1 MLKVNQ
7 LIEKFDLY
15 SINDV
20 QQFDRPIENSD
31 LSRPGLEIAGFFS
44 YYSSDRIQVL
54 GTTEISFINQKLT
67 SAMKKERIKQ
77 LCQPETPCIIV
88 TRGLEVPDEII
99 EATDE
104 MNIPL
109 LQTDE
114 STTSFMARLTQY
126 LTRELALE
134 TNVHGGLIDVYGVGV
149 LIVGSSGVGKS
160 EAALELIK
168 RGHRLVADDNV
179 IIKRVADNILM
190 GSSPPLID
198 NMLEIRGIGV
208 IDVLQLFGAGA
219 VLPEKRISLI
229 INLEQW
235 QQGKMY
241 DRIGLDIEYDNI
253 LGIEVQKK
261 TIPIRPG
268 RNLAVIIEVAAM
280 NFRMNALGIN
290 AADEINRRMN
300 SLKSD

>member
-104 MNIPL
+104 MDIPL

-300 SLKSD
+300 SLK

>member
-88 TRGLEVPDEII
+88 TRGLEIPDEII

-104 MNIPL
+104 MDIPL

-253 LGIEVQKK
+253 LGIEVPKK

-300 SLKSD
+300 SLRSD

>member
-7 LIEKFDLY
+7 LIEKLDLY

-104 MNIPL
+104 MDIPL

-134 TNVHGGLIDVYGVGV
+134 TNVH
-149 LIVGSSGVGKS
+149 
-160 EAALELIK
+160 
-168 RGHRLVADDNV
+168 
-179 IIKRVADNILM
+179 
-190 GSSPPLID
+190 
-198 NMLEIRGIGV
+198 
-208 IDVLQLFGAGA
+208 
-219 VLPEKRISLI
+219 
-229 INLEQW
+229 
-235 QQGKMY
+235 
-241 DRIGLDIEYDNI
+241 
-253 LGIEVQKK
+253 
-261 TIPIRPG
+261 
-268 RNLAVIIEVAAM
+268 
-280 NFRMNALGIN
+280 
-290 AADEINRRMN
+290 
-300 SLKSD
+300 

>member
-104 MNIPL
+104 MDIPL

-253 LGIEVQKK
+253 LDVEVQKK

>member
-253 LGIEVQKK
+253 LDVEVQKK

>member
-7 LIEKFDLY
+7 MIEKFDLY

-20 QQFDRPIENSD
+20 QQFDRSIENSD

-88 TRGLEVPDEII
+88 TRGLEIPDEII

-104 MNIPL
+104 MDIPL

-253 LGIEVQKK
+253 LDIEVPKK

-300 SLKSD
+300 SLRSD

>member
-104 MNIPL
+104 MDIPL

>member
-88 TRGLEVPDEII
+88 TRGLEIPDEII

-104 MNIPL
+104 MDIPL

-190 GSSPPLID
+190 GASPPLID

-253 LGIEVQKK
+253 LGIEVPKK

-300 SLKSD
+300 SLRSD

>member
-300 SLKSD
+300 SLK

>member
-88 TRGLEVPDEII
+88 TRGLEIPDEII
-99 EATDE
+99 ETTDE
-104 MNIPL
+104 MDIPL

-253 LGIEVQKK
+253 LGIEVPKK

-300 SLKSD
+300 SLRSD